1 MGSVG
6 RSLAAVAAGLGAAFL
21 IKGSMRD
28 VDAHVRANDRP
39 VTPEQMES
47 LNAWS
52 VRRAKRILWQRRR
65 GDVCT
70 LIDRRLWSGNVVQ
83 SNGRGATVANLP
95 RLPKG
100 TSSGALMERNEAS
113 YISRKSTLCAEPA
126 SD

>member
-47 LNAWS
+47 LNAWK
-52 VRRAKRILWQRRR
+52 RRAEQRQR
-65 GDVCT
+65 GD
-70 LIDRRLWSGNVVQ
+70 RRQSPAPSEGNQ
-83 SNGRGATVANLP
+83 
-95 RLPKG
+95 
-100 TSSGALMERNEAS
+100 
-113 YISRKSTLCAEPA
+113 
-126 SD
+126 